1 MSQLTIHSPLGT
13 RKLEIDLQTSV
24 RNALDLTDWRV
35 RAACGGQGSC
45 GACLVKLLSGNANP
59 LTLAE
64 YQKIPA
70 SERQQGWR
78 LSCQLRLISD
88 AEIEIEYLAHASQ
101 WRSIAAENLMTFENS
116 GVPNLVTHPF
126 GIAVDLGTTHLRVTL
141 WNRKTATRIA
151 SRHGANPQQRYGSDF
166 LHRLDSAVQ
175 SPQIAREMSELV
187 LHAIIDAVRDMLMRE
202 VGEVS
207 PMLAEIGQVCIVG
220 NTAMLTLLTE
230 QGSDELLNPAFWQKT
245 VNCQPEN
252 FENWHKQWKLPNAE
266 IMVLPPVSGFVG
278 SDLASD
284 LLATQLCESENAA
297 LLLDVGTNTEIALWT
312 GSELLITAVPGAPA
326 FEGIGIRNG
335 MLAESG
341 AICDIQLT
349 DSGLQITTINH
360 ESARGFCG
368 SGLVDA
374 IAVLVAN
381 GTLKPSGRFAQP
393 VGNEGFALIENN
405 PHSTLTGSD
414 IDTFQRA
421 KAAIAAA
428 MLTLL
433 EQANL
438 DWQKIERLCVCGA
451 FGRHLNIE
459 NAQATGLLPA
469 IAIEKVE
476 LYADASLAGC
486 ELALLCENGAEE
498 FAQITRHART
508 FNLSLIPSYD
518 DCYIN
523 QLRLKRFCSI
533 C

>member
-1 MSQLTIHSPLGT
+1 MSQLTVHSPLGT
-13 RKLEIDLQTSV
+13 RKLDIDLQMSV

-45 GACLVKLLSGNANP
+45 GACLVKLLSGNANS

-70 SERQQGWR
+70 TEREQGWR

-88 AEIEIEYLAHASQ
+88 AEIEITHLAHASQ
-101 WRSIAAENLMTFENS
+101 WRSIAAENLMTFENV
-116 GVPNLVTHPF
+116 GLPNLVAHHF
-126 GIAVDLGTTHLRVTL
+126 GVAVDLGTTHLRVSL
-141 WNRKTATRIA
+141 WNRKTAQRIA
-151 SRHGANPQQRYGSDF
+151 TRHGTNPQERYGSDV
-166 LHRLDSAVQ
+166 LQRLDSALK
-175 SPQIAREMSELV
+175 SPQIAKEISELI
-187 LHAIIDAVRDMLMRE
+187 LQAIIEAVRDMLMRE

-207 PMLAEIGQVCIVG
+207 PMLAEIGAVYVVG
-220 NTAMLTLLTE
+220 NTAMLTLLTAH
-230 QGSDELLNPAFWQKT
+230 GSDELLNPAFWQKT
-245 VNCQPEN
+245 VHCQPEN
-252 FENWHKQWKLPNAE
+252 FESWHKQWKLPNAE
-266 IMVLPPVSGFVG
+266 IDVLSPVCGFVG
-278 SDLASD
+278 SDLTAD
-284 LLATQLCESENAA
+284 LIATQLCKSANAA
-297 LLLDVGTNTEIALWT
+297 FLLDVGTNTEIALWT

-341 AICDIQLT
+341 AICDIKQT
-349 DSGLQITTINH
+349 DSGLEIKTINN

-381 GTLKPSGRFAQP
+381 GTIKPSGRFAQAF
-393 VGNEGFALIENN
+393 GSEGFALIENN
-405 PHSTLTGSD
+405 PHSTLTGND

-438 DWQKIERLCVCGA
+438 EWQAIERLCVCGA

-459 NAQATGLLPA
+459 NAQVIGLLPA
-469 IAIEKVE
+469 IATEKVE
-476 LYADASLAGC
+476 LFADASLAGC
-486 ELALLCENGAEE
+486 ELALLCETGAQQFTELS
-498 FAQITRHART
+498 RHAKT
-508 FNLSLIPSYD
+508 FNLSLMPNYD

-523 QLRLKRFCSI
+523 QLRLKPIF
-533 C
+533 

>member
-1 MSQLTIHSPLGT
+1 MPHLTIYTPFGT
-13 RKLEIDLQTSV
+13 RNLEIDLQTSV

-45 GACLVKLLSGNANP
+45 GACLVKLLSGKANP

-64 YQKIPA
+64 YQKIPIT
-70 SERQQGWR
+70 EREQGWR
-78 LSCQLRLISD
+78 LSCQLRLMSD
-88 AEIEIEYLAHASQ
+88 AEIEITHLAHASQ
-101 WRSIAAENLMTFENS
+101 WRSIAVENLLTFENV
-116 GVPNLVTHPF
+116 GLLHLATHPF
-126 GIAVDLGTTHLRVTL
+126 GVAVDLGTTHLRVTL

-151 SRHGANPQQRYGSDF
+151 SRHGANPQQRHGSDV

-175 SPQIAREMSELV
+175 SPQVAQEMSEFILY
-187 LHAIIDAVRDMLMRE
+187 AIIDAVRDMLMRE

-207 PMLAEIGQVCIVG
+207 PMLVEIGAVFIVG
-220 NTAMLTLLTE
+220 NTAMLTLLTAH
-230 QGSDELLNPAFWQKT
+230 GSDELLNPAFWQKT

-252 FENWHKQWKLPNAE
+252 FENWHALWKLPNAE
-266 IMVLPPVSGFVG
+266 IVVLPPVSGFVG
-278 SDLASD
+278 SDLTAD
-284 LLATQLCESENAA
+284 LLATHLCESENAA
-297 LLLDVGTNTEIALWT
+297 FLLDVGTNTEIALWT
-312 GSELLITAVPGAPA
+312 GSELFITAVPGAPA
-326 FEGIGIRNG
+326 FEGIGICNG

-341 AICDIQLT
+341 AICDIKQT
-349 DSGLQITTINH
+349 DSALEITTINN
-360 ESARGFCG
+360 EPARGFCG

-381 GTLKPSGRFAQP
+381 GTLKPSGRFTQT
-393 VGNEGFALIENN
+393 VGKEGFSFIENN
-405 PHSTLTGSD
+405 PHSTLMGSD
-414 IDTFQRA
+414 IDSFQRA

-438 DWQKIERLCVCGA
+438 DWQAIDRLCVCGA

-459 NAQATGLLPA
+459 NAQAIGLLPA
-469 IAIEKVE
+469 ISVEKVE

-486 ELALLCENGAEE
+486 ELALLCENGA
-498 FAQITRHART
+498 QILTQLTRHAKT